1 MHPPAMLAIAGIGAL
16 AFVTLCYAVG
26 CWIWPFRRCH
36 RCAGTGRR
44 RSPTGRA
51 VRLCRP
57 CRGTGLRLRA
67 GRWIYNHL
75 TRIRREAN
83 R

>member
-1 MHPPAMLAIAGIGAL
+1 MDPRTTLAIALIGAAIL
-16 AFVTLCYAVG
+16 VTLCYTVG
-26 CWIWPFRRCH
+26 CWIWPFRTCH

-51 VRLCRP
+51 VRLCRS